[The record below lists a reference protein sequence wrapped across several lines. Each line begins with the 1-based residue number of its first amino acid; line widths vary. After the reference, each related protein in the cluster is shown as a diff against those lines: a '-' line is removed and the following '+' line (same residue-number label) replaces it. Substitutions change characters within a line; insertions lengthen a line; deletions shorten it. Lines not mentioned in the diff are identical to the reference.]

1 MDKLFKFRIENYYN
15 VLLLPQKMWLY
26 IEEKE
31 KIFKNIKLISDIII
45 EINLLYIF
53 FIFYRNQKNKI
64 QQINLKNNYQIKLGL
79 DNMQEMFNIS
89 I

>member
-53 FIFYRNQKNKI
+53 FIFYRN
-64 QQINLKNNYQIKLGL
+64 
-79 DNMQEMFNIS
+79 
-89 I
+89 

>member
-31 KIFKNIKLISDIII
+31 KIFKNIK
-45 EINLLYIF
+45 F
-53 FIFYRNQKNKI
+53 
-64 QQINLKNNYQIKLGL
+64 
-79 DNMQEMFNIS
+79 
-89 I
+89 